1 MFDLGAIG
9 WLTSVLKMG
18 SGEWGVGSG
27 EWGVG
32 SGEEG
37 FSLFVVR
44 ETHGSLAPFSKSFR
58 WALPTNARISLF
70 SF

>member
-1 MFDLGAIG
+1 M
-9 WLTSVLKMG
+9 
-18 SGEWGVGSG
+18 GSG

-44 ETHGSLAPFSKSFR
+44 ETHGSLA
-58 WALPTNARISLF
+58 LF
-70 SF
+70 SMTLITSQELKFLAHSSSPLKWTKILIQSSLDDFSFEPGV

>member
-1 MFDLGAIG
+1 M
-9 WLTSVLKMG
+9 LTLASASNSEIQSPYRNSEYACG
-18 SGEWGVGSG
+18 STGEIRLSLDICLENG

-44 ETHGSLAPFSKSFR
+44 ETHGSLAPFLK
-58 WALPTNARISLF
+58 P
-70 SF
+70 

>member
-1 MFDLGAIG
+1 LGGDKRFSRNKLSDIC
-9 WLTSVLKMG
+9 L
-18 SGEWGVGSG
+18 ENG

-44 ETHGSLAPFSKSFR
+44 ETHGSLAPFPITIR
-58 WALPTNARISLF
+58 WALHTNDRINFSLL
-70 SF
+70 